1 MGRAIPLPPS
11 MPAWHVMG
19 QPLPSL
25 SIPLCKGFQLFMV
38 NWDQTKSDLKGVP
51 QLESN
56 FQS

>member
-1 MGRAIPLPPS
+1 

-25 SIPLCKGFQLFMV
+25 YIPLFMGVQLFTV

-51 QLESN
+51 HL
-56 FQS
+56 QSSFKS